1 MMSMLQRST
10 MSHQHKKHRPLSR
23 SSWMPS
29 LSPKIS
35 GTFGFQDILPV
46 QSSSS
51 SRFSWRLQLAFFPY
65 LQELPTPLCVLETM
79 FPFSK
84 FLDMWHLGSS
94 ATIETSYGQ
103 DNAVPVGGSPLCRPL
118 FSVSHS
124 LSYDSSYV
132 IIQLR
137 FFKGHVSFGECHR
150 NQQSQLPNC
159 QSLMLVL
166 SCISHVH

>member
-29 LSPKIS
+29 LSPKIW
-35 GTFGFQDILPV
+35 GMFGFQAKTNTASAIELLLTICMEIAACIFLYV
-46 QSSSS
+46 
-51 SRFSWRLQLAFFPY
+51 
-65 LQELPTPLCVLETM
+65 QELPTPLWILETM
-79 FPFSK
+79 FPCSK

-124 LSYDSSYV
+124 FSCDSYFVAFLGLYCWLYNGKMECTHAVLQVRSKTEMLWNV
-132 IIQLR
+132 
-137 FFKGHVSFGECHR
+137 HVAIR
-150 NQQSQLPNC
+150 
-159 QSLMLVL
+159 
-166 SCISHVH
+166 